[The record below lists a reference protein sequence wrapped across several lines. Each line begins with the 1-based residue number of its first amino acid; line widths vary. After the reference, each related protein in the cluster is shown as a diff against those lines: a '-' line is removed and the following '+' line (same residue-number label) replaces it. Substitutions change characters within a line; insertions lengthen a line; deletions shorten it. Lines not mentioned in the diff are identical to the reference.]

1 VAQAFLPVLVFL
13 ALETNTGKNACA
25 TSGMGTLMNLF
36 GDLSFGVRTLR
47 RSPWFTLVAVLTLA
61 LGIGANTAL
70 FSVVN
75 AVLLRSFGYADP
87 GRLVQISGTNKKG
100 QTTGVSVPDF
110 RTFQTRA
117 HSFQQIGT
125 SRLQTFTLMGA
136 HEPENLYGQLVSSE
150 CFATLGATPL
160 MGRTFA
166 EPDFESDAPLVAMLS
181 HRLWQTSFE
190 GDPQIVGRRILMNGA
205 EYSVIGVMRP
215 EFQFPHPVFRV
226 WVPLRF
232 TPEDLANRNL
242 HTYTLIARMKRGVA
256 IPAAQA
262 ELASLS
268 QSLANEFPASNTG
281 WQAVTQPINEQVV
294 GSLRP
299 VLFALLGAVGFV
311 LLIACMNVSN
321 LLMARGIERSR
332 EMAVR
337 AALGA
342 SRFRLLRQ
350 LWTESLLIGVAG
362 GALGILFA
370 YGWLRGL
377 LAMLP
382 TRTVSILP
390 GAEQADLNGT
400 VLAVSVAASVVTG
413 IVFGWLP
420 SWQISRPNLE
430 ESLKE
435 GSRANTGGM
444 GRKRLL
450 AGLIAL
456 ETALSVILL
465 AGAGLL
471 IRSFANLLDVQLG
484 FRPEHVLTL
493 QIPSEWA
500 SLTQRNDPVET
511 ERKMRYFREI
521 VQRAQTIPGVSA
533 AALVTVLPMGSVQI
547 GTRIF
552 IEGRP
557 APGPGEDLRV
567 AYRAISPDY
576 FRAMGISLLRGRA
589 FTDDDRAGQPG
600 VAIVSEAMARHFW
613 PNEDPVGKRIT
624 LNNATTGPWITIAG
638 VVASVRYDSLRT
650 DPDSELYTSYLQ
662 TLLAPQ
668 VASVVLRTPL
678 DPLVL
683 AQPVRAVIHQ
693 INPHQ
698 PIADVKTMTQ
708 VVSDTM
714 ARPRLYTVMLAIF
727 AGLALVLAAAGIFSV
742 ISWTVTQSTHEIG
755 IRMALGATSGNVLR
769 AVMLRAMLATLV
781 GAVLGLGGAAALT
794 NFLKSQLYGISATD
808 PVTFALAAIVL
819 AAVAW
824 LAAYVPARRA
834 TRIDPMAAL
843 RA

>member
-1 VAQAFLPVLVFL
+1 VH
-13 ALETNTGKNACA
+13 
-25 TSGMGTLMNLF
+25 LF
-36 GDLSFGVRTLR
+36 GDLSFGLRTLR
-47 RSPWFTLVAVLTLA
+47 RSPWFTLVSVLTLA

-87 GRLVQISGTNKKG
+87 GRLVQISGTNKTG
-100 QTTGVSVPDF
+100 QATGVSIPDF
-110 RTFQTRA
+110 RAFQTRA

-125 SRLQTFTLMGA
+125 SRLQSFTLMGP

-150 CFATLGATPL
+150 CFADLGAAPL

-166 EPDFESDAPLVAMLS
+166 DTDFQPGAPSVVMLS
-181 HRLWQTSFE
+181 HTLWQTSFE
-190 GDPQIVGRRILMNGA
+190 ADPHIVGRRILMNGA
-205 EYSVIGVMRP
+205 EYSVIGVMGL
-215 EFQFPHPVFRV
+215 EFQFPHPVFRL

-242 HTYTLIARMKRGVA
+242 HTYTLIARMKPRVA
-256 IPAAQA
+256 LPAAQA
-262 ELASLS
+262 ELQSLS
-268 QSLANEFPASNTG
+268 QSLAKEFPASNTG
-281 WQAVTQPINEQVV
+281 WQAVTQPVNEQLL
-294 GSLRP
+294 GNLRP

-321 LLMARGIERSR
+321 LMMARHIERSR

-342 SRFRLLRQ
+342 GRLRILRQ
-350 LWTESLLIGVAG
+350 LLTESLLIAVAG

-370 YGWLRGL
+370 HGWLRAL
-377 LAMLP
+377 LPMLP
-382 TRTVSILP
+382 ARSVPILP
-390 GAEQADLNGT
+390 GAEQAGLNGT
-400 VLAVSVAASVVTG
+400 VLAVSVLASVVTG
-413 IVFGWLP
+413 IVFGLLP
-420 SWQISRPNLE
+420 AWKMSRPNLE

-435 GSRANTGGM
+435 GSRTNTGGI
-444 GRKRLL
+444 GRRRLL
-450 AGLIAL
+450 GGLIAL

-500 SLTQRNDPVET
+500 SLTQRNDPAAT
-511 ERKMRYFREI
+511 ERKMQYFREI
-521 VQRAQTIPGVSA
+521 VQHMQAIPGVSA
-533 AALVTVLPMGSVQI
+533 AALVTVLPLGAVQI
-547 GTRIF
+547 NTRIF

-576 FRAMGISLLRGRA
+576 FRAMGIPLLRGRT
-589 FTDDDRAGQPG
+589 FTDDDRTGQPG
-600 VAIVSEAMARHFW
+600 VAIVSEAMAHHFW
-613 PNEDPVGKRIT
+613 PNEDAVGKRIT
-624 LNNATTGPWITIAG
+624 LNNATTGPWIAIAG
-638 VVASVRYDSLRT
+638 VVASVRHAGIRT
-650 DPDSELYTSYLQ
+650 EPDSELYTSYRQ

-668 VASVVLRTPL
+668 VASVVLRTAL
-678 DPLVL
+678 DPLAL
-683 AQPVRAVIHQ
+683 AQPVRAAIRQ
-693 INPHQ
+693 INANQ
-698 PIADVKTMTQ
+698 PIADLKTMSQ
-708 VVSDTM
+708 VVSDTL
-714 ARPRLYTVMLAIF
+714 ARPRVYTVLLAVF
-727 AGLALVLAAAGIFSV
+727 AGLALLLAAAGIFSV

-755 IRMALGATSGNVLR
+755 IRMALGATPRNVRRTVMRR
-769 AVMLRAMLATLV
+769 AILAAV
-781 GAVLGLGGAAALT
+781 GGAALGLGGAAALT
-794 NFLKSQLYGISATD
+794 NILKAQLYGISATD
-808 PVTFALAAIVL
+808 PLTFALAPVVL

-834 TRIDPMAAL
+834 IRIDPMAAL

>member
-1 VAQAFLPVLVFL
+1 V
-13 ALETNTGKNACA
+13 
-25 TSGMGTLMNLF
+25 NLL
-36 GDLSFGVRTLR
+36 GDFSFGLRTLR

-87 GRLVQISGTNKKG
+87 GRLVQISGTNKIG
-100 QTTGVSVPDF
+100 QSTGVSIPDF
-110 RTFQTRA
+110 RAFQTRA

-125 SRLQTFTLMGA
+125 SRLQTFTLTGP
-136 HEPENLYGQLVSSE
+136 HEPENLYGQLVSTE
-150 CFATLGATPL
+150 CFATLGAAPL
-160 MGRTFA
+160 KGRTFA
-166 EPDFESDAPLVAMLS
+166 EADFQSGAPSVVMISD
-181 HRLWQTSFE
+181 HLWQTSFE
-190 GDPQIVGRRILMNGA
+190 ADPQIVGRHVLMNGA
-205 EYSVIGVMRP
+205 GYSVIGVMGP
-215 EFQFPHPVFRV
+215 EFQFPHPVFQL
-226 WVPLRF
+226 WTPLRF
-232 TPEDLANRNL
+232 TAEDLANRTL
-242 HTYTLIARMKRGVA
+242 HTYTLIARMKRGVKLQ
-256 IPAAQA
+256 AAQA
-262 ELASLS
+262 ELQGLS
-268 QSLANEFPASNTG
+268 QSLASEFPASNTG
-281 WQAVTQPINEQVV
+281 WQAVTQPVNEQVL
-294 GSLRP
+294 GNLRQ

-321 LLMARGIERSR
+321 LMMARGIERSR

-342 SRFRLLRQ
+342 GRLRLLRQ
-350 LWTESLLIGVAG
+350 LLTESLLIALAG

-370 YGWLRGL
+370 HGWLRAL

-382 TRTVSILP
+382 ARSIPILP
-390 GAEQADLNGT
+390 GAEQAGLNGP
-400 VLAVSVAASVVTG
+400 VLAVSVLASVLTG
-413 IVFGWLP
+413 IVFGLLP
-420 SWQISRPNLE
+420 AWQTSRPNLE

-435 GSRANTGGM
+435 GSRANTVGS

-500 SLTQRNDPVET
+500 SLTQRNDPAET
-511 ERKMRYFREI
+511 DRKMQYFREI
-521 VQRAQTIPGVSA
+521 VQRVQAVPGVGS
-533 AALVTVLPMGSVQI
+533 AALVTVLPLGSVQI
-547 GTRIF
+547 NTRIF

-557 APGPGEDLRV
+557 LPGPGEDLRV

-576 FRAMGISLLRGRA
+576 FRAMGIPLLRGRA
-589 FTDDDRAGQPG
+589 FTDDDRAGRPG

-613 PNEDPVGKRIT
+613 PNEDAVGKRIT
-624 LNNATTGPWITIAG
+624 LNNAATGPWITVAG
-638 VVASVRYDSLRT
+638 VVASVRYGGLKT
-650 DPDSELYTSYLQ
+650 EPDSELYTSYRQ

-668 VASVVLRTPL
+668 VASVVLRTAL
-678 DPLVL
+678 DPLAL
-683 AQPVRAVIHQ
+683 AQPVRAVIRQ
-693 INPHQ
+693 INVHQ
-698 PIADVKTMTQ
+698 PIADLKTMTQ

-714 ARPRLYTVMLAIF
+714 ARPRLYTVLLAIF
-727 AGLALVLAAAGIFSV
+727 AGLALLLAAAGIFSV

-755 IRMALGATSGNVLR
+755 IRMALGATPGNVLR
-769 AVMLRAMLATLV
+769 TVMRRAMLSAAV

-794 NFLKSQLYGISATD
+794 NILKSQLYGISATD
-808 PVTFALAAIVL
+808 PLTFTLAPVVL